1 MSTNPNPRIAEHP
14 IEQHFLERWSPRA
27 FTGEEIPEATL
38 KSLLEAARWAPS
50 SYNAQPW
57 RFVYARRNT
66 PHWDQF
72 LGFLNEFNQSW
83 AKQASALIIVISK
96 TTSLPPSGGA
106 EVPWPTH
113 SFDAG
118 AAWGYLA
125 LQASASGWPAHGMVG
140 ILKDKIRA
148 ELGLPENYA
157 VEAAIAIGK
166 QGDKSLL
173 PEQLQQRELPSP
185 RKPVS
190 EFASEGKFI
199 A

>member
-1 MSTNPNPRIAEHP
+1 MSTNPNPRTAEHP

-27 FTGEEIPEATL
+27 YTGEEIPEATL

-96 TTSLPPSGGA
+96 TTSQPPSGGA

-148 ELGLPENYA
+148 ELGLPENYV
-157 VEAAIAIGK
+157 VEAAVAIGK

>member
-1 MSTNPNPRIAEHP
+1 MSTNPNPRIADHP
-14 IEQHFLERWSPRA
+14 IEQQFLERWSPRA
-27 FTGEEIPEATL
+27 YTGEEIPEATL

-57 RFVYARRNT
+57 RFIYARRNT

-83 AKQASALIIVISK
+83 AKQASALIIVVSK
-96 TTSLPPSGGA
+96 TTSLPPGGTA

-113 SFDAG
+113 SFDTG

-157 VEAAIAIGK
+157 VEAAVAIGK

-185 RKPVS
+185 RKPVA